1 MWFELNLII
10 KVDPVANFLEVDP
23 NHNLAVIGEVIQDHL
38 YDIDDIK
45 VIECEVKQNE
55 YINYRR

>member
-45 VIECEVKQNE
+45 VTECEVTKND
-55 YINYRR
+55 